1 MRKVFVILAVLMA
14 VSITAQTHE
23 ILKHNREKVL
33 INYIKTDT
41 NLIYFSNPHSSEES
55 KISTYAV
62 QSLTEKSTGKIQVV
76 SSKMETNKEVIFLKN
91 NEIDG
96 LQKVAHISVFLGR
109 PKGMSF
115 NDLSVLKKMRLQ
127 EKAIQ
132 KGAVF
137 IVITSETFD
146 TTQADLYSY

>member
-23 ILKHNREKVL
+23 ILKHND
-33 INYIKTDT
+33 IKTDT
-41 NLIYFSNPHSSEES
+41 NLIYFSNPNSSEEG

-62 QSLTEKSTGKIQVV
+62 QSLTEKSTGKIQDV
-76 SSKMETNKEVIFLKN
+76 SSKLKTNKEVIFLKN

-96 LQKVAHISVFLGR
+96 LQKIAHISVFLGR

-115 NDLSVLKKMRLQ
+115 NDLSVLKKKRLQ

>member
-1 MRKVFVILAVLMA
+1 M
-14 VSITAQTHE
+14 
-23 ILKHNREKVL
+23 
-33 INYIKTDT
+33 
-41 NLIYFSNPHSSEES
+41 
-55 KISTYAV
+55 
-62 QSLTEKSTGKIQVV
+62 
-76 SSKMETNKEVIFLKN
+76 IFLKN

-115 NDLSVLKKMRLQ
+115 NDLSVFKKKRLQ

>member
-23 ILKHNREKVL
+23 ILKHNGEKVL

-41 NLIYFSNPHSSEES
+41 NLIYFSNPNSSEEG

-76 SSKMETNKEVIFLKN
+76 SSKMETNKEVIFLKI

-115 NDLSVLKKMRLQ
+115 NDLSVLKKKRLQ

>member
-23 ILKHNREKVL
+23 ILKHNGEKVL

-41 NLIYFSNPHSSEES
+41 NLIYFSNPNSSEEG

-62 QSLTEKSTGKIQVV
+62 KSLTEKSTGKIQVV
-76 SSKMETNKEVIFLKN
+76 SSKLETNKEVIFLKN

-115 NDLSVLKKMRLQ
+115 NDLSVFKKKRLQ

>member
-23 ILKHNREKVL
+23 ILKHNGERVL

-41 NLIYFSNPHSSEES
+41 NLIYFSNPNSSEEG

-62 QSLTEKSTGKIQVV
+62 QSLTEKSTGKIQDV
-76 SSKMETNKEVIFLKN
+76 SSKLETNKEVIFLKN

>member
-23 ILKHNREKVL
+23 ILKHNGEKLWV
-33 INYIKTDT
+33 NFIKKEI
-41 NLIYFSNPHSSEES
+41 NLIYFSNPNSSEEG

-62 QSLTEKSTGKIQVV
+62 QSLKEQSSGIIQVV
-76 SSKMETNKEVIFLKN
+76 SSKVNTNKEVIFLKN

-96 LQKVAHISVFLGR
+96 LKKVAHISVFLGR

-115 NDLSVLKKMRLQ
+115 NDLSVLKKTRLQ

-132 KGAVF
+132 KGAIF

>member
-23 ILKHNREKVL
+23 ILKHNGEKVL

-41 NLIYFSNPHSSEES
+41 NLIYFSNPNSSEEV
-55 KISTYAV
+55 KISTYVV

-76 SSKMETNKEVIFLKN
+76 SSKLETNKEVIFLKN

-115 NDLSVLKKMRLQ
+115 NDLSVFKKKRLQ

>member
-23 ILKHNREKVL
+23 ILKHNGEKVL

-41 NLIYFSNPHSSEES
+41 NLIYFSNPNSSEEV
-55 KISTYAV
+55 KISTYVV
-62 QSLTEKSTGKIQVV
+62 QSLTEKSTGKIQDV
-76 SSKMETNKEVIFLKN
+76 SSKLKTNKEVIFLKN

-96 LQKVAHISVFLGR
+96 LQKIAHISVFLGR
-109 PKGMSF
+109 HKGMSF
-115 NDLSVLKKMRLQ
+115 NDLSVLKKKRLQ